1 MILFVNACAREE
13 SRTKR
18 LADCLLSKLTG
29 KTEGLHTSQLTEEAG
44 EAGGPCSPKQ
54 TTQVEEVRLSDL
66 SFPVADEAFL
76 AKRDQLIAAGAFEDP
91 MFALARQFAAADQ
104 IVIAA
109 PYWDLSFPAALKQY
123 LEQVNVVGITFVYT
137 PEGIPKGLCQ
147 AKKIYY
153 IMTAGGT
160 YAPVEFGFGYVTALA
175 QGYYGI
181 EDVELI
187 QAVGLDIVGAD
198 VEAILQECDADIK
211 PVYR

>member
-1 MILFVNACAREE
+1 MILFINACAREQ

-18 LADCLLSKLTG
+18 LTDCLLTKLAR
-29 KTEGLHTSQLTEEAG
+29 EAEE
-44 EAGGPCSPKQ
+44 PCSPKQ
-54 TTQVEEVRLSDL
+54 AIEVEEVRLAEL

-76 AKRDQLIAAGAFEDP
+76 AKRDRLIAAGAFEDP
-91 MFALARQFAAADQ
+91 MFALARQFAEADQ

-137 PEGIPKGLCQ
+137 PEGTPKGLCR

-153 IMTAGGT
+153 VMTAGGT
-160 YAPVEFGFGYVTALA
+160 FAPVEFGFGYVRALA

-198 VEAILQECDADIK
+198 VEAILQECEAEIS
-211 PVYR
+211 RI